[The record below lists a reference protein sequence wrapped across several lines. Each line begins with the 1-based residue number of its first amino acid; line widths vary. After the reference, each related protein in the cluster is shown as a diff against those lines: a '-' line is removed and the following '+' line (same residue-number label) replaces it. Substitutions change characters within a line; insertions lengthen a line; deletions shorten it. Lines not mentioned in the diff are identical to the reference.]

1 MDLEETKGKKNNPIR
16 AIFDF
21 KKEEIP
27 IAFLMFSFIFLIIT
41 VFQILRPLLLGYVVE
56 IYGAAPELYMRLGN
70 IAVAA
75 LAVVV
80 FTFLYNKISRQR
92 LIFFFSLFF
101 AVSFIVLKFLL
112 VKPNVITAWWY
123 YFQVNLITTI
133 WIATFWAYLTDIS
146 TADQAKRL
154 YGFIGF
160 GGVSGGVLGA
170 LLAKFLFPRI
180 GQGGLLILSAVLIMI
195 VSFITFRVEKLLR
208 RSKAFGHAIQE
219 TQAQKEPENKVSK
232 FNVAI
237 EGAKLALRSKY
248 LAAIV
253 GIMAFYEIGSQVLNY
268 MFKNSAEV
276 LQGVDSTQSFFIDV
290 GLIANII
297 SMVVQLFLVSLIMRK
312 LGLAFALCVLPVIAI
327 LSTGLFMGFPSLALA
342 SLLFI
347 SDNGFNYSIQQTS
360 RETLYMP
367 TTPDEKYKAR
377 AFTNMFVQRAGKGI
391 AILGT
396 LVLINIGV
404 SVRMLGF
411 FGIAALVGMAV
422 LGIYAGRR
430 FKEMTESE

>member
-1 MDLEETKGKKNNPIR
+1 M
-16 AIFDF
+16 
-21 KKEEIP
+21 
-27 IAFLMFSFIFLIIT
+27 
-41 VFQILRPLLLGYVVE
+41 
-56 IYGAAPELYMRLGN
+56 
-70 IAVAA
+70 
-75 LAVVV
+75 
-80 FTFLYNKISRQR
+80 
-92 LIFFFSLFF
+92 
-101 AVSFIVLKFLL
+101 
-112 VKPNVITAWWY
+112 
-123 YFQVNLITTI
+123 NLITTI